1 MKKII
6 FYVVQNAREKVLTEG
21 IILNNFLCVHNNIYI
36 VYMQNMREGLVIQT
50 EF

>member
-21 IILNNFLCVHNNIYI
+21 IILNNFLCVHNNIYS
-36 VYMQNMREGLVIQT
+36 VHVEYERRVGYLD
-50 EF
+50 